1 MHRSSTDIWHTDI
14 QPRLDAVAIRN
25 PEWRPWLA
33 LLEETLRQLQRP
45 EWAALAPQPEPDRA
59 ARAPLLA
66 EVTLT
71 VDRSLARAWVR
82 WLLQCTINIMG
93 LSTPS
98 LSMLNTRHLD
108 ALALLEAAICQDE
121 IRLAHL
127 SQGRGVDSG
136 ALGALTQLAALP
148 LLQACGRHMEL
159 HVPAGWDEGYCPI
172 CGAWPTLTEVQGLER
187 AHRWRCGRCGSGW
200 GLAILRCPYCG
211 EANHQRLGSLTAE
224 DGEARCSVDTCLTCG
239 GYIKTRTTLQATP
252 AYAVI
257 LEDLATVDW
266 DLVAL
271 EHGYMRPT
279 HTGYPLR
286 VRLVAPPSRIRAF
299 FGRRP

>member
-1 MHRSSTDIWHTDI
+1 MERGRRGEGAWPANRRVLYNRASADPAGNPWSERKQWIWWDGQQWTGYDVPDFTANKSPDAPA
-14 QPRLDAVAIRN
+14 QPDGIGLDAHSGRN
-25 PEWRPWLA
+25 PFIMKPDGVGWLFDPTGLLDGPLPTHYEPAESPVHNQIYKQQTSPVLKYWQRDDNQLA
-33 LLEETLRQLQRP
+33 L
-45 EWAALAPQPEPDRA
+45 
-59 ARAPLLA
+59 
-66 EVTLT
+66 
-71 VDRSLARAWVR
+71 
-82 WLLQCTINIMG
+82 
-93 LSTPS
+93 
-98 LSMLNTRHLD
+98 
-108 ALALLEAAICQDE
+108 
-121 IRLAHL
+121 
-127 SQGRGVDSG
+127 
-136 ALGALTQLAALP
+136 
-148 LLQACGRHMEL
+148 EL

-211 EANHQRLGSLTAE
+211 EGNHQRLGSLTAE
-224 DGEARCSVDTCLTCG
+224 DGEARCSVNTCLTCG
-239 GYIKTRTTLQATP
+239 GYIKTRTTLHAIP
-252 AYAVI
+252 ACAVI

-286 VRLVAPPSRIRAF
+286 VRLVAPPNRIRTF